1 MHKEKDKQRNLKSKR
16 KVKQNKT
23 NKLCGR
29 VHQCFANWGLR
40 GMLEFENV
48 LECERREGDKKK
60 KKKKLESLSLGKGRM
75 EGLRKRVRQL
85 LEKKGMFVTPKSFL
99 LHENTH
105 KSTKWNFV
113 FC

>member
-60 KKKKLESLSLGKGRM
+60 KKKKTGVTFFGKGEDGRIK
-75 EGLRKRVRQL
+75 EARASTSR
-85 LEKKGMFVTPKSFL
+85 EKGHVC
-99 LHENTH
+99 NT
-105 KSTKWNFV
+105 KIIPTS
-113 FC
+113 